1 MKRPAIDLIFR
12 VSCLVFALSLGA
24 SGGAQSRPEIEVN
37 DTMVSPESIT
47 HSQDGAVI
55 FGSTAKGTIYRAAP
69 GAAKAEAWILP
80 GTTGLINTL
89 GVFADDKSNTLWVC
103 STATGGR
110 RGTPPVGETTLRTYD
125 LRSGAVKAVYPFPG
139 GGFCNDIAIAADGTA
154 YATDT
159 TGGRILRLRPGSKT
173 LDVWVADKQL
183 AIVDGIALLA
193 DGSVYVNTFTSGR
206 LFRVPVGADG
216 AAGTLTELE
225 LSIPLMR
232 PDGLR
237 TVGRNRMLQASG
249 NGRLEEITIN
259 GNRAEVRIL
268 REGLTA
274 ATAVTLVG
282 DTAYVL
288 IDRLKA
294 VPVPYTAPK

>member
-1 MKRPAIDLIFR
+1 MKQRAIHPSFLIF
-12 VSCLVFALSLGA
+12 SLVFGLSIGA
-24 SGGAQSRPEIEVN
+24 TGGAQSRPEIEVN

-47 HSQDGAVI
+47 HSQDGAVF

-110 RGTPPVGETTLRTYD
+110 RGAPPVGETTLRTYD
-125 LRSGAVKAVYPFPG
+125 LKTAAVKAVYPFPG

-159 TGGRILRLRPGSKT
+159 TGGRILRLRPGAKT
-173 LDVWVADKQL
+173 LDVWLADKQL
-183 AIVDGIALLA
+183 AVVDGIALLA

-216 AAGTLTELE
+216 AAGALAELE
-225 LSIPLMR
+225 LSIPLVR

-237 TVGRNRMLQASG
+237 TIGRNRMLQASG

-294 VPVPYTAPK
+294 VPVPYTPPK